1 MILNIIVKV
10 FSIFAPLDIMGMLS
24 IKSLENMSLTT
35 QVSLKPDYLIHPTV
49 SGNKYRKLKYNLEKV
64 VAENYKGILTFG
76 GAFSN
81 NIAATAA
88 AGQALNIPTVGVIR
102 GEELASKIELNP
114 TLSYAQ
120 SCGMHLEFVTR
131 SDYKEKTDPAY
142 LNTYLEAF
150 KHYYVLPEG
159 GTNSLAV
166 KGCEEILTHKDRDFD
181 FICCAVGTGGTI
193 AGLINSS
200 LPSQKIIGFPALK
213 GSFLNEDICKFA
225 TQSNWEL
232 WDSYHFGGYAKVDS
246 KLITFMNHFKA
257 TYNIPLDPVYTAKMM
272 YGIFEAIQTGRI
284 SKEAKVLA
292 IHTGGLQGIK
302 GMNLKLKQ
310 KKLELIN

>member
-1 MILNIIVKV
+1 
-10 FSIFAPLDIMGMLS
+10 MLS
-24 IKSLENMSLTT
+24 IKSLDNIRLNA

-64 VAENYKGILTFG
+64 RSEHHKGILTFG

-81 NIAATAA
+81 HIAATAA
-88 AGQALNIPTVGVIR
+88 AGQALNIPTVGIIR
-102 GEELASKIELNP
+102 GEELASKAELNA
-114 TLSYAQ
+114 TLSYAK

-131 SDYKEKTDPAY
+131 SVYKEKTDPEY
-142 LNTYLEAF
+142 LNSLLEPF
-150 KHYYVLPEG
+150 KNFYILPEG
-159 GTNSLAV
+159 GSNGLAV
-166 KGCEEILTHKDRDFD
+166 KGCEEILTQKDQAFD
-181 FICCAVGTGGTI
+181 IICCAVGTGGTI
-193 AGLINSS
+193 AGLINAS

-213 GSFLNEDICKFA
+213 GGFLNEDICKFA

-232 WDSYHFGGYAKVDS
+232 WDSYNFGGYAKVDS

>member
-1 MILNIIVKV
+1 
-10 FSIFAPLDIMGMLS
+10 MLS
-24 IKSLENMSLTT
+24 IKSLDNIRLNA

-64 VAENYKGILTFG
+64 RSEHHKGILTFG

-81 NIAATAA
+81 HIAATAA
-88 AGQALNIPTVGVIR
+88 AGQALNIPTVGIIR
-102 GEELASKIELNP
+102 GEELASKAELNA
-114 TLSYAQ
+114 TLSYAK

-131 SDYKEKTDPAY
+131 SVYKEKTDPEY
-142 LNTYLEAF
+142 LNSLLEPF
-150 KHYYVLPEG
+150 KNFYILPEG
-159 GTNSLAV
+159 GSNGLAV
-166 KGCEEILTHKDRDFD
+166 KGCEEILTQKDQAFD
-181 FICCAVGTGGTI
+181 IICCAVGTGGTI
-193 AGLINSS
+193 AGLINAS

-213 GSFLNEDICKFA
+213 GGFLNEDICKFA

-257 TYNIPLDPVYTAKMM
+257 IYNIPLDPVYTAKMM
-272 YGIFEAIQTGRI
+272 YGIFDAIQIGRI

-292 IHTGGLQGIK
+292 IHTGGLQGVE
-302 GMNLKLKQ
+302 GMNLKLKRKQ
-310 KKLELIN
+310 LELII